1 MVLRRDMRES
11 GATARRKVL
20 RFRPRPVEPVA
31 PGKVVFVLSGG
42 GNRGAAQIGM
52 LRALLEAGITPDVV
66 VGTSVG
72 SLNGAAIAADPTLD
86 GVGRLEDVWH
96 GITREQLFGDGRLL
110 VDGGVLNNVPIS
122 HALAG
127 PTDRVY
133 VCDTSADLD
142 TRLPQSALEVVL
154 RSFTVSRMAR
164 ARRDRDLYGA
174 DARVTF
180 LPRVADH
187 RGPFDFSG
195 GDALVRAAYETS
207 AEFLAIEVDQLGVV
221 SPVV

>member
-1 MVLRRDMRES
+1 ADDRHNRKREVMVLRRDMRES

-96 GITREQLFGDGRLL
+96 GITREQLFGDGRL
-110 VDGGVLNNVPIS
+110 
-122 HALAG
+122 
-127 PTDRVY
+127 
-133 VCDTSADLD
+133 
-142 TRLPQSALEVVL
+142 
-154 RSFTVSRMAR
+154 AR
-164 ARRDRDLYGA
+164 AW
-174 DARVTF
+174 
-180 LPRVADH
+180 RVASRANH
-187 RGPFDFSG
+187 LWQNSG
-195 GDALVRAAYETS
+195 LV
-207 AEFLAIEVDQLGVV
+207 
-221 SPVV
+221 